1 MRKDTTGSDT
11 SRTLLPIYKE
21 RSAPYKAFLFY
32 ALLGSGLLFLS
43 LSIMFIIWNSQLLT
57 SSNVQ
62 FPKSFVISTLAL
74 LFSSYTLSI
83 SRNYHLQDQ
92 AQNMLLSMSASLL
105 LAMVFSAFQVH
116 AILSI
121 LDQGLFVNIDISL
134 LFLYIITGFHF
145 LHIVVGTIYLFYL
158 NLKSFDIWK
167 DPVKSLIYFSNKFEG
182 LRFELFCS
190 YWYFSTGLWLF
201 LFLVFFYSL

>member
-11 SRTLLPIYKE
+11 SRSLLPIYKE

-43 LSIMFIIWNSQLLT
+43 LSIMFIIWNSQLIT

-92 AQNMLLSMSASLL
+92 AQSMLLSMTASIV
-105 LAMVFSAFQVH
+105 LALAFIGFQVH
-116 AILSI
+116 AIFSI
-121 LDQGLFVNIDISL
+121 LEQGLYVNINVSL
-134 LFLYIITGFHF
+134 LFLYMITGFHF
-145 LHIVVGTIYLFYL
+145 LHIIVGTIYLFYI

>member
-1 MRKDTTGSDT
+1 MRKNTTGSDT
-11 SRTLLPIYKE
+11 DKVLLPIYKE
-21 RSAPYKAFLFY
+21 RAAPYKAFLFY

-43 LSIMFIIWNSQLLT
+43 LSLMFIIWNSQQSITT
-57 SSNVQ
+57 SVQ

-74 LFSSYTLSI
+74 LFSSYTISI

-92 AQNMLLSMSASLL
+92 AQKMLLSLTASLL
-105 LAMVFSAFQVH
+105 LSILFVAFQIH
-116 AILSI
+116 AVLSI
-121 LDQGLFVNIDISL
+121 LDQGIFANINFSI

-145 LHIVVGTIYLFYL
+145 LHIAVGAIYLFYL
-158 NLKSFDIWK
+158 NLKTFDIWR
-167 DPVKSLIYFSNKFEG
+167 DPVKSLIYFSNKFES

>member
-1 MRKDTTGSDT
+1 
-11 SRTLLPIYKE
+11 
-21 RSAPYKAFLFY
+21 
-32 ALLGSGLLFLS
+32 
-43 LSIMFIIWNSQLLT
+43 MFIIWNSQLIT

-92 AQNMLLSMSASLL
+92 AQSMLLSMTASIL
-105 LAMVFSAFQVH
+105 LALAFIGFQVH
-116 AILSI
+116 AIFSI
-121 LDQGLFVNIDISL
+121 LEQGLYVNINVSL
-134 LFLYIITGFHF
+134 LFFYMITGFHF
-145 LHIVVGTIYLFYL
+145 LHIIVGTIYLFYI
-158 NLKSFDIWK
+158 NLKSLDIWK

>member
-11 SRTLLPIYKE
+11 SRSLLTIYKE
-21 RSAPYKAFLFY
+21 RSAPHKAFLFY

-43 LSIMFIIWNSQLLT
+43 LSIMFIIWNSQLIT

-92 AQNMLLSMSASLL
+92 AQSMLLSMTASIL
-105 LAMVFSAFQVH
+105 LALAFIGFQVH
-116 AILSI
+116 AIFSI
-121 LDQGLFVNIDISL
+121 LEQGLYVNINVSL
-134 LFLYIITGFHF
+134 LFFYMITGFHF
-145 LHIVVGTIYLFYL
+145 LHIIVGTIYLFYI
-158 NLKSFDIWK
+158 NLKSLDIWK

>member
-11 SRTLLPIYKE
+11 SRSLLPIYKE

-43 LSIMFIIWNSQLLT
+43 LSIMFIIWNSQLIT

-92 AQNMLLSMSASLL
+92 AQSMLLSMTASIL
-105 LAMVFSAFQVH
+105 LALAFIGFQVH
-116 AILSI
+116 AIFSI
-121 LDQGLFVNIDISL
+121 LEQGLYVNINVSL
-134 LFLYIITGFHF
+134 LFLYMITGFHF
-145 LHIVVGTIYLFYL
+145 LHIIVGTIYLFYI
-158 NLKSFDIWK
+158 NLKSIDIWK

>member
-83 SRNYHLQDQ
+83 SRNYHLQDH

-105 LAMVFSAFQVH
+105 LAMVFIGFQVH

-121 LDQGLFVNIDISL
+121 IDQGLYVNIDVSL

>member
-11 SRTLLPIYKE
+11 SRSLLPIYKE

-57 SSNVQ
+57 SSNLQ

-92 AQNMLLSMSASLL
+92 AQSMLLSLTASIL
-105 LAMVFSAFQVH
+105 LALAFIGFQVH

-121 LDQGLFVNIDISL
+121 LDQGLYVNIDVSL

-145 LHIVVGTIYLFYL
+145 LHIIVGTIYLFYL

>member
-1 MRKDTTGSDT
+1 MRKDTTESDT
-11 SRTLLPIYKE
+11 SRSLLTIYKE
-21 RSAPYKAFLFY
+21 RSAPHKAFLVY

-43 LSIMFIIWNSQLLT
+43 LSIMFIIWNSQLIT

-92 AQNMLLSMSASLL
+92 AQSMLLSMTASIL
-105 LAMVFSAFQVH
+105 LALAFIGFQVH
-116 AILSI
+116 AIFSI
-121 LDQGLFVNIDISL
+121 LEQGLYVNINVSL
-134 LFLYIITGFHF
+134 LFFYMITGFHF
-145 LHIVVGTIYLFYL
+145 LHIIVGTIYLFYI
-158 NLKSFDIWK
+158 NLKSLDIWK

>member
-1 MRKDTTGSDT
+1 MKKDTTGSDT

-32 ALLGSGLLFLS
+32 ALLGSGLLFLA
-43 LSIMFIIWNSQLLT
+43 LSIMYVIWNSQQL
-57 SSNVQ
+57 SSTDVQ
-62 FPKSFVISTLAL
+62 FPKSFVISTLTL

-92 AQNMLLSMSASLL
+92 AQNMLLTMSASLL
-105 LAMVFSAFQVH
+105 LAMVFIAFQVH
-116 AILSI
+116 AIFSI
-121 LDQGLFVNIDISL
+121 LDQGLYVNIDVSL

-145 LHIVVGTIYLFYL
+145 LHIIVGTIYLFYL

>member
-1 MRKDTTGSDT
+1 MKKDTTGSDT

-32 ALLGSGLLFLS
+32 ALLGSGLLFLA
-43 LSIMFIIWNSQLLT
+43 LSIMFIIWNSHQIT
-57 SSNVQ
+57 STSVQ

-83 SRNYHLQDQ
+83 SRNYHLQDH
-92 AQNMLLSMSASLL
+92 AQNMMLAMTASLL
-105 LAMVFSAFQVH
+105 LAMVFIAFQVH
-116 AILSI
+116 AIISV
-121 LDQGLFVNIDISL
+121 LDQGLFVNIDVSL

-145 LHIVVGTIYLFYL
+145 LHIMVGTIYLFYL

-190 YWYFSTGLWLF
+190 FWYFSTGLWLF

>member
-1 MRKDTTGSDT
+1 MRKETTESET
-11 SRTLLPIYKE
+11 SRSLLTIYKE
-21 RSAPYKAFLFY
+21 RSAPHKAFLFY

-43 LSIMFIIWNSQLLT
+43 LSIMFIIWNSQLIT

-92 AQNMLLSMSASLL
+92 AQSMLLSMTASIL
-105 LAMVFSAFQVH
+105 LALAFIGFQVH
-116 AILSI
+116 AIFSI
-121 LDQGLFVNIDISL
+121 LEQGLYVNINVSL
-134 LFLYIITGFHF
+134 LFFYMITGFHF
-145 LHIVVGTIYLFYL
+145 LHIIVGTIYLFYI
-158 NLKSFDIWK
+158 NLKSLDIWK

>member
-11 SRTLLPIYKE
+11 SRSLLMIYKE
-21 RSAPYKAFLFY
+21 RSAPHKAFLFY

-43 LSIMFIIWNSQLLT
+43 LSIMFIIWNSQLIT

-92 AQNMLLSMSASLL
+92 AQSMLLSMTASIL
-105 LAMVFSAFQVH
+105 LALAFIGFQVH
-116 AILSI
+116 AIFSI
-121 LDQGLFVNIDISL
+121 LEQGLYVNINVSL
-134 LFLYIITGFHF
+134 LFFYMITGFHF
-145 LHIVVGTIYLFYL
+145 LHIIVGTIYLFYI
-158 NLKSFDIWK
+158 NLKSLDIWK

>member
-1 MRKDTTGSDT
+1 MKKDTTGSNT

-32 ALLGSGLLFLS
+32 ALLGSGMLFLA
-43 LSIMFIIWNSQLLT
+43 LSIMYIIWNSQQVAPT
-57 SSNVQ
+57 NVQ

-92 AQNMLLSMSASLL
+92 AQNMLLSMTASLL
-105 LAMVFSAFQVH
+105 LAFVFIAFQVH
-116 AILSI
+116 AIISI
-121 LDQGLFVNIDISL
+121 LEQGLYVNIDVSL

-190 YWYFSTGLWLF
+190 YWYFCTGLWLF

>member
-11 SRTLLPIYKE
+11 SRSLLPIYKE

-43 LSIMFIIWNSQLLT
+43 LSIMFIIWNSQLIT

-92 AQNMLLSMSASLL
+92 AQSMLLSMTASIL
-105 LAMVFSAFQVH
+105 LALAFIGFQVH
-116 AILSI
+116 AIFSI
-121 LDQGLFVNIDISL
+121 LEQGLYVNINVSL
-134 LFLYIITGFHF
+134 LFFYMITGFHF
-145 LHIVVGTIYLFYL
+145 LHIIVGTIYLFYI
-158 NLKSFDIWK
+158 NLKSLDIWK

>member
-11 SRTLLPIYKE
+11 SKTLLPIYKE

-32 ALLGSGLLFLS
+32 ALLGSGLLFLA
-43 LSIMFIIWNSQLLT
+43 LSIMYVIWNSQQL
-57 SSNVQ
+57 SSTDVQ
-62 FPKSFVISTLAL
+62 FPKSFVISTLTL

-92 AQNMLLSMSASLL
+92 AQNMLLTMSASLL
-105 LAMVFSAFQVH
+105 LAMVFIAFQVH
-116 AILSI
+116 AIFSI
-121 LDQGLFVNIDISL
+121 LDQGLYVNIDVSL

-145 LHIVVGTIYLFYL
+145 LHIIVGTIYLFYL

>member
-11 SRTLLPIYKE
+11 SRSLLTIYKE
-21 RSAPYKAFLFY
+21 RSAPHKAFLFY

-43 LSIMFIIWNSQLLT
+43 LSIMFIIWNSQLIT

-92 AQNMLLSMSASLL
+92 AQSMLLSMTASIL
-105 LAMVFSAFQVH
+105 LALAFIGFQVH
-116 AILSI
+116 AIFSI
-121 LDQGLFVNIDISL
+121 LEQGLYVNINVSL
-134 LFLYIITGFHF
+134 LFLYMITGFHF
-145 LHIVVGTIYLFYL
+145 LHIIVGTIYLFYI
-158 NLKSFDIWK
+158 NLKSLDIWK

>member
-1 MRKDTTGSDT
+1 MRKDTTGKGT
-11 SRTLLPIYKE
+11 SKTFLPIYKE

-32 ALLGSGLLFLS
+32 ALLGSGLLFLA
-43 LSIMFIIWNSQLLT
+43 LSIMFIVWNSQQIT
-57 SSNVQ
+57 ATIVQ

-92 AQNMLLSMSASLL
+92 AQNMLLTLTASLL
-105 LAMVFSAFQVH
+105 LSLVFIAFQVH
-116 AILSI
+116 AVFSI
-121 LDQGLFVNIDISL
+121 LDQGLYVNFEVSL

>member
-1 MRKDTTGSDT
+1 MRKYTTGSDT
-11 SRTLLPIYKE
+11 SRSLLTIYKE
-21 RSAPYKAFLFY
+21 RSAPHKAFLFY

-43 LSIMFIIWNSQLLT
+43 LSIMFIIWNSQLIT

-92 AQNMLLSMSASLL
+92 AQSMLLSMTASIL
-105 LAMVFSAFQVH
+105 LALAFIGFQVH
-116 AILSI
+116 AIFSI
-121 LDQGLFVNIDISL
+121 LEQGLYVNINVSL
-134 LFLYIITGFHF
+134 LFFYMITGFHF
-145 LHIVVGTIYLFYL
+145 LHIIVGTIYLFYI
-158 NLKSFDIWK
+158 NLKSLDIWK

>member
-11 SRTLLPIYKE
+11 SRSLLTIYKE
-21 RSAPYKAFLFY
+21 RSAPHKAFLFY

-43 LSIMFIIWNSQLLT
+43 LSIMFIIWNSQLIT
-57 SSNVQ
+57 FSNVQ

-92 AQNMLLSMSASLL
+92 AQSMLLSMTASIL
-105 LAMVFSAFQVH
+105 LALAFIGFQVH
-116 AILSI
+116 AIFSI
-121 LDQGLFVNIDISL
+121 LEQGLYVNINVSL
-134 LFLYIITGFHF
+134 LFFYMITGFHF
-145 LHIVVGTIYLFYL
+145 LHIIVGTIYLFYI
-158 NLKSFDIWK
+158 NLKSLDIWK

>member
-11 SRTLLPIYKE
+11 SRSLLTIYKE
-21 RSAPYKAFLFY
+21 RSAPHKAFLFY

-43 LSIMFIIWNSQLLT
+43 LSIMFIIWNSQLIT

-92 AQNMLLSMSASLL
+92 AQSMLLSMTASIL
-105 LAMVFSAFQVH
+105 LALAFIGFQVH
-116 AILSI
+116 AIFSI
-121 LDQGLFVNIDISL
+121 LEQGLYVNINVSL
-134 LFLYIITGFHF
+134 LFFYMITGFHF
-145 LHIVVGTIYLFYL
+145 LHIIVGTIYLFYI

>member
-11 SRTLLPIYKE
+11 SRSLLTIYKE
-21 RSAPYKAFLFY
+21 RSAPHKAFLFY

-43 LSIMFIIWNSQLLT
+43 LSIMFIIWNSQLIT

-62 FPKSFVISTLAL
+62 FPKSFVISKLAL

-92 AQNMLLSMSASLL
+92 AQSMLLSMTASIL
-105 LAMVFSAFQVH
+105 LALAFIGFQVH
-116 AILSI
+116 AIFSI
-121 LDQGLFVNIDISL
+121 LEQGLYVNINVSL
-134 LFLYIITGFHF
+134 LFFYMITGFHF
-145 LHIVVGTIYLFYL
+145 LHIIVGTIYLFYI
-158 NLKSFDIWK
+158 NLKSLDIWK

>member
-1 MRKDTTGSDT
+1 MRKDTTESDT
-11 SRTLLPIYKE
+11 SRSLLTIYKE
-21 RSAPYKAFLFY
+21 RSAPHKAFLFY

-43 LSIMFIIWNSQLLT
+43 LSIMFIIWNSQLIT

-92 AQNMLLSMSASLL
+92 AQSMLLSMTASIL
-105 LAMVFSAFQVH
+105 LALAFIGFQVH
-116 AILSI
+116 AIFSI
-121 LDQGLFVNIDISL
+121 LEQGLYVNINVSL
-134 LFLYIITGFHF
+134 LFFYMITGFHF
-145 LHIVVGTIYLFYL
+145 LHIIVGTIYLFYI
-158 NLKSFDIWK
+158 NLKSLDIWK

>member
-11 SRTLLPIYKE
+11 SRSLLTIYKE
-21 RSAPYKAFLFY
+21 RSAPHKAFLFY

-43 LSIMFIIWNSQLLT
+43 LSIMFIIWNSQLIT
-57 SSNVQ
+57 FSNVQ

-92 AQNMLLSMSASLL
+92 AQSMLLSMTASIV
-105 LAMVFSAFQVH
+105 LALAFIGFQVH
-116 AILSI
+116 AIFSI
-121 LDQGLFVNIDISL
+121 LEQGLYVNINVSL
-134 LFLYIITGFHF
+134 LFFYMITGFHF
-145 LHIVVGTIYLFYL
+145 LHIIVGTIYLFYI
-158 NLKSFDIWK
+158 NLKSLDIWK

>member
-11 SRTLLPIYKE
+11 SRSLLTIYKE
-21 RSAPYKAFLFY
+21 RSAPHKAFLFY

-43 LSIMFIIWNSQLLT
+43 LSIMFIIWNSQLIT

-92 AQNMLLSMSASLL
+92 AQSMLLSMTASIL
-105 LAMVFSAFQVH
+105 LALAFIGFQVH
-116 AILSI
+116 AIFSI
-121 LDQGLFVNIDISL
+121 LEQGLYVNINVSL
-134 LFLYIITGFHF
+134 LFLYMITGFHF
-145 LHIVVGTIYLFYL
+145 LHIIVGTIYLFYI